1 MTPPETPLTRDLN
14 ASDRES
20 AVEGDRR
27 AGEMVELRDKTTAL
41 IRPIEPSDRERLN
54 EGFESASAESIFLRF
69 LAPQKQLSS
78 SLLHYL
84 TVVDHDRHEA
94 LIAVDPETGRS
105 FGTARYVRDKDHPD
119 MAEFAV
125 GVGDRWMRIGLGTA
139 LLRALVLRARAA
151 GVVRFI
157 GLIHA
162 ENTAIQRLVEKVAG
176 PYEIRSAG
184 YGAMELAVDLP
195 TGGRLPESG
204 RP

>member
-1 MTPPETPLTRDLN
+1 M
-14 ASDRES
+14 
-20 AVEGDRR
+20 
-27 AGEMVELRDKTTAL
+27 
-41 IRPIEPSDRERLN
+41 IRPVGPSDRERLN

-69 LAPQKQLSS
+69 LAPQPRLSS

-84 TVVDHDRHEA
+84 TAVDHDRHEA

-105 FGTARYVRDKDHPD
+105 FGTARYVRDEDHPET
-119 MAEFAV
+119 AEFAV

-162 ENTAIQRLVEKVAG
+162 ENTAIRRLVEKVAG

-195 TGGRLPESG
+195 TEGRLSTPARLRQPRHHVGVSEWH
-204 RP
+204 